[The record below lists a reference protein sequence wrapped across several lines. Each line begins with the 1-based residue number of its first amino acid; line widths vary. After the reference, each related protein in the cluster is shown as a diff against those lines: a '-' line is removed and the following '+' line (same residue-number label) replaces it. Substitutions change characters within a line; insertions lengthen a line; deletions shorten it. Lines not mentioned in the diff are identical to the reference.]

1 MCVFEPSGEIRAVF
15 YLSLCIKFLDMRS
28 IKGLV
33 MAILSSATFGLIPLF
48 SIPLMENP
56 ANASLE
62 LNLDNVCFYRFLFSA
77 LLMGIIVFV
86 KNLGSTKSGKNI
98 GEALKDS
105 FGLSPKQFFLLLLI
119 SVFYAS
125 TSIFLTASYTIGEI
139 PSGVATTMHFLYPV
153 FVTSIMIL
161 FFGEKITWMKS
172 LAVLL
177 AFGGVYFLSGASLGG
192 GTTLKPLGLLFV
204 LVTIFT
210 YGSYII
216 GVNNIRP
223 IASMNGMKLT
233 FYVLA
238 FSCLLF
244 MCNILAK
251 GGDFQPLTTFHQW
264 WNILALAF
272 IPTLISDLTLV
283 YAIQII
289 GSTTTA
295 ILGCMEP
302 LTAVLVGIAVFG
314 ERLNINQGIGMLLVF
329 VAVYLVIAAQKR
341 NQEVK

>member
-1 MCVFEPSGEIRAVF
+1 MKSIR
-15 YLSLCIKFLDMRS
+15 
-28 IKGLV
+28 GLV

-48 SIPLMENP
+48 SIPLMENG
-56 ANASLE
+56 AQS

-86 KNLGSTKSGKNI
+86 ATARKHPGDGNLKTILK
-98 GEALKDS
+98 EA
-105 FGLSPKQFFLLLLI
+105 FGLEKRQLLMLALI

-139 PSGVATTMHFLYPV
+139 PSGIATTMHFLYPV
-153 FVTSIMIL
+153 FVTAVMIM
-161 FFGEKITWMKS
+161 FFGEKITLLK
-172 LAVLL
+172 VLSVAM
-177 AFGGVYFLSGASLGG
+177 AFGGVFFLSGASFDKGISLN
-192 GTTLKPLGLLFV
+192 PLGLLFV

-216 GVNNIRP
+216 GVNNIKC

-244 MCNILAK
+244 MGNIIVK
-251 GGDFQPLTTFHQW
+251 GGEFQQLETFHQW

-272 IPTLISDLTLV
+272 VPTLISDLTLV

-289 GSTTTA
+289 GSTITA

-302 LTAVLVGIAVFG
+302 LTAVLVGITVFG
-314 ERLNINQGIGMLLVF
+314 ERLNPSQGIGIALVF
-329 VAVYLVIAAQKR
+329 TAVYLVILTQNKG
-341 NQEVK
+341 K

>member
-1 MCVFEPSGEIRAVF
+1 
-15 YLSLCIKFLDMRS
+15 MRS
-28 IKGLV
+28 IRGLI

-48 SIPLMENP
+48 SIPLMENEDV
-56 ANASLE
+56 ALQ

-77 LLMGIIVFV
+77 LLMGVIVFV
-86 KNLGSTKSGKNI
+86 SFARKSKGDFNFRKVAA
-98 GEALKDS
+98 EAFALT
-105 FGLSPKQFFLLLLI
+105 PKQLGLMMLI

-139 PSGVATTMHFLYPV
+139 PSGIATTMHFLYPV
-153 FVTSIMIL
+153 FVTSMMIL
-161 FFGEKITWMKS
+161 FFGEKFTTLKALSVI
-172 LAVLL
+172 L
-177 AFGGVYFLSGASLGG
+177 AFGGVFFLSGASFNEGISLN
-192 GTTLKPLGLLFV
+192 PLGLLFV

-216 GVNNIRP
+216 GVNNLKP

-244 MCNILAK
+244 CGNIVVK
-251 GGDFQPLTTFHQW
+251 GGSFQPLVTFHQW

-272 IPTLISDLTLV
+272 VPTLISDLTLV

-302 LTAVLVGIAVFG
+302 LTAVLVGISVFG
-314 ERLNINQGIGMLLVF
+314 EKLNLNQGIGMILVF
-329 VAVYLVIAAQKR
+329 IAVYLVILTQK
-341 NQEVK
+341 EK

>member
-1 MCVFEPSGEIRAVF
+1 
-15 YLSLCIKFLDMRS
+15 MRS
-28 IKGLV
+28 IRGLI

-48 SIPLMENP
+48 SIPLMENG
-56 ANASLE
+56 NAELQ

-77 LLMGIIVFV
+77 LLMGVIVFV
-86 KNLGSTKSGKNI
+86 SFARKSKG
-98 GEALKDS
+98 DFS
-105 FGLSPKQFFLLLLI
+105 FRKVAADAFSLTPKQLGLMMLI

-125 TSIFLTASYTIGEI
+125 TSIFLTASYTVGEI
-139 PSGVATTMHFLYPV
+139 PSGIATTMHFLYPV
-153 FVTSIMIL
+153 FVTAMMIL
-161 FFGEKITWMKS
+161 FFGEKFTILK
-172 LAVLL
+172 AVSVAL
-177 AFGGVYFLSGASLGG
+177 AFGGVFFLSGASFNEGISLN
-192 GTTLKPLGLLFV
+192 PIGLLFV

-216 GVNNIRP
+216 GVNNLKA

-244 MCNILAK
+244 CGNIVVK
-251 GGDFQPLTTFHQW
+251 GGSFQPLVTFHQW

-302 LTAVLVGIAVFG
+302 LTAVLVGISVFG
-314 ERLNINQGIGMLLVF
+314 ERLNINQGIGMVLVF
-329 VAVYLVIAAQKR
+329 IAVYLVIITQK
-341 NQEVK
+341 KK

>member
-1 MCVFEPSGEIRAVF
+1 
-15 YLSLCIKFLDMRS
+15 MRS
-28 IKGLV
+28 IRGLI

-48 SIPLMENP
+48 SIPLMENG
-56 ANASLE
+56 NAELQ

-77 LLMGIIVFV
+77 LLMGVIVFV
-86 KNLGSTKSGKNI
+86 SFARKSKG
-98 GEALKDS
+98 DFS
-105 FGLSPKQFFLLLLI
+105 FRKVTADAFSLTPKQLGLMMLI

-125 TSIFLTASYTIGEI
+125 TSIFLTASYTVGEI
-139 PSGVATTMHFLYPV
+139 PSGIATTMHFLYPV
-153 FVTSIMIL
+153 FVTAMMIL
-161 FFGEKITWMKS
+161 FFGEKFTILK
-172 LAVLL
+172 AVSVAL
-177 AFGGVYFLSGASLGG
+177 AFGGVFFLSGASFNEGISLN
-192 GTTLKPLGLLFV
+192 PLGLLFV

-216 GVNNIRP
+216 GVNNLKA

-244 MCNILAK
+244 CGNIVVK
-251 GGDFQPLTTFHQW
+251 GGSFQPLVTFHQW

-302 LTAVLVGIAVFG
+302 LTAVLVGISVFG
-314 ERLNINQGIGMLLVF
+314 EKLSTNQGIGMILVF
-329 VAVYLVIAAQKR
+329 IAVYLVILTQK
-341 NQEVK
+341 KK

>member
-1 MCVFEPSGEIRAVF
+1 
-15 YLSLCIKFLDMRS
+15 MRS
-28 IKGLV
+28 IRGLI

-48 SIPLMENP
+48 SIPLMENENT
-56 ANASLE
+56 ALQ

-77 LLMGIIVFV
+77 MLMGLIVFV
-86 KNLGSTKSGKNI
+86 SFARKSKENFSFRKVAA
-98 GEALKDS
+98 EAFALT
-105 FGLSPKQFFLLLLI
+105 PKQMGLMLLI

-125 TSIFLTASYTIGEI
+125 TSIFLTASYTVGEI
-139 PSGVATTMHFLYPV
+139 PSGIATTMHFLYPV
-153 FVTSIMIL
+153 FVTAMMIL
-161 FFGEKITWMKS
+161 FFGEKFTTLKALS
-172 LAVLL
+172 VAL
-177 AFGGVYFLSGASLGG
+177 AFGGVFFLSGASLNQGFS
-192 GTTLKPLGLLFV
+192 LNPLGLLFV
-204 LVTIFT
+204 LITIFT

-216 GVNNIRP
+216 GVNNLKP

-244 MCNILAK
+244 CGNIIVK
-251 GGDFQPLTTFHQW
+251 GGSFQPLVTFHQW

-302 LTAVLVGIAVFG
+302 LTAVLVGISVFG
-314 ERLNINQGIGMLLVF
+314 ERLNLNQGVGMVLVF
-329 VAVYLVIAAQKR
+329 IAVYLVIITQK
-341 NQEVK
+341 EK

>member
-1 MCVFEPSGEIRAVF
+1 
-15 YLSLCIKFLDMRS
+15 MRS
-28 IKGLV
+28 IRGLI

-48 SIPLMENP
+48 SIPLMENG
-56 ANASLE
+56 NAELQ

-77 LLMGIIVFV
+77 LLMGVIVFV
-86 KNLGSTKSGKNI
+86 SFARKSKG
-98 GEALKDS
+98 DFS
-105 FGLSPKQFFLLLLI
+105 FRKVAADAFSLTPKQLGLMMLI

-125 TSIFLTASYTIGEI
+125 TSIFLTASYTVGEI
-139 PSGVATTMHFLYPV
+139 PSGIATTMHFLYPV
-153 FVTSIMIL
+153 FVTAMMIL
-161 FFGEKITWMKS
+161 FFGEKFTILK
-172 LAVLL
+172 AVSVAL
-177 AFGGVYFLSGASLGG
+177 AFGGVFFLSGASFNEGISLN
-192 GTTLKPLGLLFV
+192 PLGLLFV

-216 GVNNIRP
+216 GVNNLKA

-244 MCNILAK
+244 CGNIMVK
-251 GGDFQPLTTFHQW
+251 GGSFQPLVTFHQW

-302 LTAVLVGIAVFG
+302 LTAVLVGISVFG
-314 ERLNINQGIGMLLVF
+314 EKLNTNQVIGMVLVF
-329 VAVYLVIAAQKR
+329 IAVYLVIVTQK
-341 NQEVK
+341 KK

>member
-1 MCVFEPSGEIRAVF
+1 
-15 YLSLCIKFLDMRS
+15 MRS
-28 IKGLV
+28 IRGLI

-48 SIPLMENP
+48 SIPLMENG
-56 ANASLE
+56 NAELQ

-77 LLMGIIVFV
+77 LLMGVIVFV
-86 KNLGSTKSGKNI
+86 SFARKSKG
-98 GEALKDS
+98 DFS
-105 FGLSPKQFFLLLLI
+105 FRKVAADAFSLTPKQLGLMMLI

-125 TSIFLTASYTIGEI
+125 TSIFLTASYTVGEI
-139 PSGVATTMHFLYPV
+139 PSGIATTMHFLYPV
-153 FVTSIMIL
+153 FVTAMMIL
-161 FFGEKITWMKS
+161 FFGEKLTILK
-172 LAVLL
+172 AVSVAL
-177 AFGGVYFLSGASLGG
+177 AFGGVFFLSGASFNEGISLN
-192 GTTLKPLGLLFV
+192 PLGLLFV

-216 GVNNIRP
+216 GVNNLKA

-244 MCNILAK
+244 CGNIVVK
-251 GGDFQPLTTFHQW
+251 GGSFQPLVTFHQW

-302 LTAVLVGIAVFG
+302 LTAVLVGISVFG
-314 ERLNINQGIGMLLVF
+314 EKLSTNQGIGMILVF
-329 VAVYLVIAAQKR
+329 IAVYLVILTQK
-341 NQEVK
+341 KK

>member
-1 MCVFEPSGEIRAVF
+1 
-15 YLSLCIKFLDMRS
+15 
-28 IKGLV
+28 

-48 SIPLMENP
+48 SIPLMEN
-56 ANASLE
+56 ADKSLE
-62 LNLDNVCFYRFLFSA
+62 IDLDSVCFYRFLFSA
-77 LLMGIIVFV
+77 LLMGLIVFISFA
-86 KNLGSTKSGKNI
+86 KKHKGEGIGKIMHEAYALSGKQ
-98 GEALKDS
+98 
-105 FGLSPKQFFLLLLI
+105 FGLLMLI

-125 TSIFLTASYTIGEI
+125 TSIFLTASYTIGGI
-139 PSGVATTMHFLYPV
+139 PSGIATTMHFLYPV
-153 FVTSIMIL
+153 FVTAVMIL
-161 FFGEKITWMKS
+161 FIGEKLTAGKVISVM
-172 LAVLL
+172 L
-177 AFGGVYFLSGASLGG
+177 AFGGVFFLSGASITGDF
-192 GTTLKPLGLLFV
+192 TLNPLGLLFV

-216 GVNNIRP
+216 GVNNIKE
-223 IASMNGMKLT
+223 IAGMNGMKLT

-244 MCNILAK
+244 CCNILVK
-251 GGDFQPLTTFHQW
+251 GGEFAPLVTFHQW

-314 ERLNINQGIGMLLVF
+314 EKLSSSQIIGMVLVF
-329 VAVYLVIAAQKR
+329 LAVNLVILSQK
-341 NQEVK
+341 KK

>member
-1 MCVFEPSGEIRAVF
+1 MALRSLVFIIFA
-15 YLSLCIKFLDMRS
+15 YKLYDMRNLR
-28 IKGLV
+28 GLI

-48 SIPLMENP
+48 SIPLMENE
-56 ANASLE
+56 NKSLE
-62 LNLDNVCFYRFLFSA
+62 LDLDNVCFYRFLFSA

-86 KNLGSTKSGKNI
+86 NFALKNRGKKNLKTTLSD
-98 GEALKDS
+98 A
-105 FGLSPKQFFLLLLI
+105 FGVSPKQFALLLLI

-139 PSGVATTMHFLYPV
+139 PSGIATTMHFLYPV
-153 FVTSIMIL
+153 FVTSIMIM
-161 FFGEKITWMKS
+161 FFGEKFTILKV
-172 LAVLL
+172 LAVAL
-177 AFGGVYFLSGASLGG
+177 AFGGVYFLSGASFGG
-192 GTTLKPLGLLFV
+192 GFTLNPIGLFCV

-216 GVNNIRP
+216 GVNNIKA
-223 IASMNGMKLT
+223 ISDMNGMKLT

-238 FSCLLF
+238 FSCMLF
-244 MCNILAK
+244 MVNIVAK
-251 GGDFQPLTTFHQW
+251 GGEFMPLVTFHQW

-289 GSTTTA
+289 GSTVTA

-314 ERLNINQGIGMLLVF
+314 ERLNTNQGIGMALVF
-329 VAVYLVIAAQKR
+329 IAVYLVIITQNK
-341 NQEVK
+341 KS

>member
-1 MCVFEPSGEIRAVF
+1 
-15 YLSLCIKFLDMRS
+15 
-28 IKGLV
+28 

-48 SIPLMENP
+48 SIPLMEN
-56 ANASLE
+56 ADKSLE
-62 LNLDNVCFYRFLFSA
+62 IDLDSVCFYRFLFSA
-77 LLMGIIVFV
+77 LLMGLIVFISFA
-86 KNLGSTKSGKNI
+86 KRHKGEGIGKIMHEAFALSGKQ
-98 GEALKDS
+98 
-105 FGLSPKQFFLLLLI
+105 FGLLMLI

-125 TSIFLTASYTIGEI
+125 TSIFLTASYTIGGI
-139 PSGVATTMHFLYPV
+139 PSGIATTMHFLYPV
-153 FVTSIMIL
+153 FVTAVMIL
-161 FFGEKITWMKS
+161 FIGEKLTAGKVISVM
-172 LAVLL
+172 L
-177 AFGGVYFLSGASLGG
+177 AFGGVFFLSGASISGDF
-192 GTTLKPLGLLFV
+192 TLNPLGLLFV

-216 GVNNIRP
+216 GVNNIEA
-223 IASMNGMKLT
+223 IAGMNGMKLT

-244 MCNILAK
+244 CCNILVK
-251 GGDFQPLTTFHQW
+251 GGEFAPLVTFHQW

-314 ERLNINQGIGMLLVF
+314 EKLSSSQIIGMVLVF
-329 VAVYLVIAAQKR
+329 LAVNLVILSQK
-341 NQEVK
+341 KK

>member
-1 MCVFEPSGEIRAVF
+1 
-15 YLSLCIKFLDMRS
+15 MRS
-28 IKGLV
+28 IKGLI

-48 SIPLMENP
+48 SIPLME
-56 ANASLE
+56 STGGSME

-77 LLMGIIVFV
+77 LLMGVIVFIHFFKMEGGV
-86 KNLGSTKSGKNI
+86 KNIRKVMAG
-98 GEALKDS
+98 A
-105 FGLSPKQFFLLLLI
+105 FGVSPKQFALLLLI

-125 TSIFLTASYTIGEI
+125 TSIFLTASYTIGQI
-139 PSGVATTMHFLYPV
+139 PSGIATTMHFLYPV
-153 FVTSIMIL
+153 FVTAVMIL
-161 FFGEKITWMKS
+161 AFGEKLTLLKALS
-172 LAVLL
+172 VVL
-177 AFGGVYFLSGASLGG
+177 AFGGVFFLSGASLNEGIS
-192 GTTLKPLGLLFV
+192 LNPLGLLFV

-216 GVNNIRP
+216 GINNIKA

-244 MCNILAK
+244 CGNILVK
-251 GGDFQPLTTFHQW
+251 GGTFQPLETFHQW

-272 IPTLISDLTLV
+272 VPTLISDLTLV
-283 YAIQII
+283 YAIQLI

-302 LTAVLVGIAVFG
+302 LTAVLVGITVFG
-314 ERLNINQGIGMLLVF
+314 EKLNLNQGIGMALVF
-329 VAVYLVIAAQKR
+329 VAVYLVIITQK
-341 NQEVK
+341 KK

>member
-1 MCVFEPSGEIRAVF
+1 
-15 YLSLCIKFLDMRS
+15 MRS
-28 IKGLV
+28 IRGLI

-48 SIPLMENP
+48 SIPLMENE
-56 ANASLE
+56 NAALE

-77 LLMGIIVFV
+77 LLMGLITFASFARRSR
-86 KNLGSTKSGKNI
+86 KNFNFRKVAI
-98 GEALKDS
+98 EAFALT
-105 FGLSPKQFFLLLLI
+105 PKQLGLMLLI

-139 PSGVATTMHFLYPV
+139 PSGIATTMHFLYPV
-153 FVTSIMIL
+153 FVTAMMIL
-161 FFGEKITWMKS
+161 FFGEKFTILK
-172 LAVLL
+172 AVSVAL
-177 AFGGVYFLSGASLGG
+177 AFGGVFFLSGASLSEGIS
-192 GTTLKPLGLLFV
+192 LNPLGLLFV

-216 GVNNIRP
+216 GVNNLKP

-238 FSCLLF
+238 FSCMLF
-244 MCNILAK
+244 CGNIVVK
-251 GGDFQPLTTFHQW
+251 GESFQTLVTFHQW

-272 IPTLISDLTLV
+272 VPTLISDLTLV

-302 LTAVLVGIAVFG
+302 LTAVLVGISVFG
-314 ERLNINQGIGMLLVF
+314 ERLNLNQGIGMVLVF
-329 VAVYLVIAAQKR
+329 IAVYLVIITQK
-341 NQEVK
+341 EKKE

>member
-1 MCVFEPSGEIRAVF
+1 MKNLR
-15 YLSLCIKFLDMRS
+15 
-28 IKGLV
+28 GLI

-48 SIPLMENP
+48 SIPLMEN
-56 ANASLE
+56 ADKSLE
-62 LNLDNVCFYRFLFSA
+62 IDLDSVCFYRFLFSA
-77 LLMGIIVFV
+77 LLMGVIVFV
-86 KNLGSTKSGKNI
+86 SFARKNGG
-98 GEALKDS
+98 LKELRKTAVDA
-105 FGLSPKQFFLLLLI
+105 FGLTPKQFFLLLLI

-139 PSGVATTMHFLYPV
+139 PSGIATTMHFLYPV
-153 FVTSIMIL
+153 FVTAIMIM
-161 FFGEKITWMKS
+161 FFGEKFTVTKA
-172 LAVLL
+172 LAVVL
-177 AFGGVYFLSGASLGG
+177 AFGGVFFLSGASLSGN
-192 GTTLKPLGLLFV
+192 LSLNPLGLLFV

-216 GVNNIRP
+216 GVNNIKA
-223 IASMNGMKLT
+223 IANMNGMKLT

-244 MCNILAK
+244 CCNILVK
-251 GGDFQPLTTFHQW
+251 GGEFAPLTTFHHW

-314 ERLNINQGIGMLLVF
+314 ERLNSNQGIGMVLVF
-329 VAVYLVIAAQKR
+329 IAVNLVIISQK
-341 NQEVK
+341 KK

>member
-1 MCVFEPSGEIRAVF
+1 MGSIR
-15 YLSLCIKFLDMRS
+15 
-28 IKGLV
+28 GLI

-48 SIPLMENP
+48 SIPLMENGDQ
-56 ANASLE
+56 S

-77 LLMGIIVFV
+77 LLMGMIVFV
-86 KNLGSTKSGKNI
+86 ATARKHSGSKDLKKVI
-98 GEALKDS
+98 KEA
-105 FGLSPKQFFLLLLI
+105 FGLEKRQLLMLVLI

-139 PSGVATTMHFLYPV
+139 PSGIATTMHFLYPV
-153 FVTSIMIL
+153 FVTAVMIM
-161 FFGEKITWMKS
+161 FFGEKIT
-172 LAVLL
+172 LL
-177 AFGGVYFLSGASLGG
+177 KILSVAMAFGGVFFLSGASFEKGISLN
-192 GTTLKPLGLLFV
+192 PLGLLFV

-216 GVNNIRP
+216 GVNNIKC
-223 IASMNGMKLT
+223 IAAMNGMKLT

-244 MCNILAK
+244 MGNIIVK
-251 GGDFQPLTTFHQW
+251 GGEFQQLESFHQW

-272 IPTLISDLTLV
+272 VPTLISDLTLV

-289 GSTTTA
+289 GSTITA

-302 LTAVLVGIAVFG
+302 LTAVLVGITVFG
-314 ERLNINQGIGMLLVF
+314 EKLNTSQAIGIVLVF
-329 VAVYLVIAAQKR
+329 IAVYLVILTR
-341 NQEVK
+341 NKDK

>member
-1 MCVFEPSGEIRAVF
+1 
-15 YLSLCIKFLDMRS
+15 MRS
-28 IKGLV
+28 IRGLI

-48 SIPLMENP
+48 SIPLMENG
-56 ANASLE
+56 NAELQ

-77 LLMGIIVFV
+77 LLMGVIVFV
-86 KNLGSTKSGKNI
+86 SFARKSKG
-98 GEALKDS
+98 DFS
-105 FGLSPKQFFLLLLI
+105 FRKVAADAFSLTPKQLGLMMLI

-125 TSIFLTASYTIGEI
+125 TSIFLTASYTVGEI
-139 PSGVATTMHFLYPV
+139 PSGIATTMHFLYPV
-153 FVTSIMIL
+153 FVTAMMIL
-161 FFGEKITWMKS
+161 FFGEKFTILK
-172 LAVLL
+172 AVSVAL
-177 AFGGVYFLSGASLGG
+177 AFGGVFFLSGASFNEGISLN
-192 GTTLKPLGLLFV
+192 PLGLLFV

-216 GVNNIRP
+216 GVNNLKA

-244 MCNILAK
+244 CGNIVVK
-251 GGDFQPLTTFHQW
+251 GGSFQPLVTFHQW

-302 LTAVLVGIAVFG
+302 LTAVLVGISVFG
-314 ERLNINQGIGMLLVF
+314 EKLSTNQGIGMILVF
-329 VAVYLVIAAQKR
+329 IAVYLVILTQK
-341 NQEVK
+341 KK

>member
-1 MCVFEPSGEIRAVF
+1 
-15 YLSLCIKFLDMRS
+15 MRS
-28 IKGLV
+28 IRGLI

-48 SIPLMENP
+48 SIPLMENG
-56 ANASLE
+56 NAELQ

-77 LLMGIIVFV
+77 LLMGVIVFV
-86 KNLGSTKSGKNI
+86 SFARKSKG
-98 GEALKDS
+98 DFS
-105 FGLSPKQFFLLLLI
+105 FRKVAADAFSLTPKQLGLMMLI

-125 TSIFLTASYTIGEI
+125 TSIFLTASYTVGEI
-139 PSGVATTMHFLYPV
+139 PSGIATTMHFLYPV
-153 FVTSIMIL
+153 FVTAMMIL
-161 FFGEKITWMKS
+161 FFGEKFTILKAIS
-172 LAVLL
+172 VAL
-177 AFGGVYFLSGASLGG
+177 AFGGVFFLSGASFNEGISLN
-192 GTTLKPLGLLFV
+192 PLGLLFV

-216 GVNNIRP
+216 GVNNLKA

-244 MCNILAK
+244 CGNIVVK
-251 GGDFQPLTTFHQW
+251 GGSFQPLVTFHQW

-302 LTAVLVGIAVFG
+302 LTAVLVGISVFG
-314 ERLNINQGIGMLLVF
+314 EKLSTNQGIGMILVF
-329 VAVYLVIAAQKR
+329 IAVYLVILTQK
-341 NQEVK
+341 KK

>member
-1 MCVFEPSGEIRAVF
+1 
-15 YLSLCIKFLDMRS
+15 MRS
-28 IKGLV
+28 IRGLI

-48 SIPLMENP
+48 SIPLMENS
-56 ANASLE
+56 NAALQ

-86 KNLGSTKSGKNI
+86 SFARKSKGNFNFRQVAVEAFALTSKQLG
-98 GEALKDS
+98 LM
-105 FGLSPKQFFLLLLI
+105 LLI

-139 PSGVATTMHFLYPV
+139 PSGIATTMHFLYPV
-153 FVTSIMIL
+153 FVTAMMIL
-161 FFGEKITWMKS
+161 FFGEKFTILKALS
-172 LAVLL
+172 VAL
-177 AFGGVYFLSGASLGG
+177 AFGGVFFLSGASFNEGISLN
-192 GTTLKPLGLLFV
+192 PLGLLFV

-216 GVNNIRP
+216 GVNNLKP

-244 MCNILAK
+244 CGNIVVK
-251 GGDFQPLTTFHQW
+251 GGSFQPLVTFHQW

-302 LTAVLVGIAVFG
+302 LTAVLVGISVFG
-314 ERLNINQGIGMLLVF
+314 EKLNLNQGIGMVLVF
-329 VAVYLVIAAQKR
+329 VAVYLVIITQK
-341 NQEVK
+341 K

>member
-1 MCVFEPSGEIRAVF
+1 MKSIR
-15 YLSLCIKFLDMRS
+15 
-28 IKGLV
+28 GLI

-48 SIPLMENP
+48 SIPLMENG
-56 ANASLE
+56 NVELQ

-77 LLMGIIVFV
+77 MLMGVIVFV
-86 KNLGSTKSGKNI
+86 SFARKSKG
-98 GEALKDS
+98 DFS
-105 FGLSPKQFFLLLLI
+105 FRKVAADAFSLTPKQLGLMMLI

-125 TSIFLTASYTIGEI
+125 TSIFLTASYTVGEI
-139 PSGVATTMHFLYPV
+139 PSGIATTMHFLYPV
-153 FVTSIMIL
+153 FVTAMMIL
-161 FFGEKITWMKS
+161 FFGEKFTILK
-172 LAVLL
+172 AVSVAL
-177 AFGGVYFLSGASLGG
+177 AFGGVFFLSGASFNEGISLN
-192 GTTLKPLGLLFV
+192 PLGLLFV

-216 GVNNIRP
+216 GVNNLKA

-244 MCNILAK
+244 CGNIVVK
-251 GGDFQPLTTFHQW
+251 GGSFQPLVTFHQW

-302 LTAVLVGIAVFG
+302 LTAVLVGISVFG
-314 ERLNINQGIGMLLVF
+314 EKLSTNQGIGMILVF
-329 VAVYLVIAAQKR
+329 IAVYLVILTQK
-341 NQEVK
+341 KK

>member
-1 MCVFEPSGEIRAVF
+1 
-15 YLSLCIKFLDMRS
+15 MRS

-56 ANASLE
+56 HSTLN

-77 LLMGIIVFV
+77 LLMGFIVFI
-86 KNLGSTKSGKNI
+86 KKLQESSGRKKGI
-98 GEALKDS
+98 REVVSDA
-105 FGLSPKQFFLLLLI
+105 FGISAKQFFLLLLI

-153 FVTSIMIL
+153 FVTAVMII
-161 FFGEKITWMKS
+161 FFGEKITLSKI
-172 LAVLL
+172 LAVLM
-177 AFGGVYFLSGASLGG
+177 AFGGVFFLSGASLGG
-192 GTTLKPLGLLFV
+192 GIHLNPLGLLFV

-216 GVNNIRP
+216 GVNNIKP
-223 IASMNGMKLT
+223 VASMNGMKLT

-244 MCNILAK
+244 FCNILVK
-251 GGDFQPLTTFHQW
+251 GGEFQPISTFHQW

-272 IPTLISDLTLV
+272 VPTLISDLTLV
-283 YAIQII
+283 YAIQLI

-314 ERLNINQGIGMLLVF
+314 EKLNINQGIGMALVF
-329 VAVYLVIAAQKR
+329 AAVYLVIVAQNSSNKG
-341 NQEVK
+341 K

>member
-1 MCVFEPSGEIRAVF
+1 
-15 YLSLCIKFLDMRS
+15 MRS
-28 IKGLV
+28 IRGLI

-48 SIPLMENP
+48 SIPLMENG
-56 ANASLE
+56 NAELQ

-77 LLMGIIVFV
+77 LLMGVIVFV
-86 KNLGSTKSGKNI
+86 SFARKSKG
-98 GEALKDS
+98 DFS
-105 FGLSPKQFFLLLLI
+105 FRKVAADAFSLTPKQLGLMMLI

-125 TSIFLTASYTIGEI
+125 TSIFLTASYTVGEI
-139 PSGVATTMHFLYPV
+139 PSGIATTMHFLYPV
-153 FVTSIMIL
+153 FVTAMMIL
-161 FFGEKITWMKS
+161 FFGEKFTILK
-172 LAVLL
+172 AVSVAL
-177 AFGGVYFLSGASLGG
+177 AFGGVFFLSGASFNEGISLN
-192 GTTLKPLGLLFV
+192 PLGLLFV

-216 GVNNIRP
+216 GVNNLKP

-244 MCNILAK
+244 CGNIVVK
-251 GGDFQPLTTFHQW
+251 GGSFQPLVTFHQW

-302 LTAVLVGIAVFG
+302 LTAVLVGISVFG
-314 ERLNINQGIGMLLVF
+314 ERLNINQGIGMVLVF
-329 VAVYLVIAAQKR
+329 IAVYLVIITQK
-341 NQEVK
+341 KK

>member
-1 MCVFEPSGEIRAVF
+1 
-15 YLSLCIKFLDMRS
+15 MRS
-28 IKGLV
+28 IKGLI

-48 SIPLMENP
+48 SIPLMENSNV
-56 ANASLE
+56 ALQ

-77 LLMGIIVFV
+77 LLMGVIVFV
-86 KNLGSTKSGKNI
+86 SFARKSKEDFNFRKVAA
-98 GEALKDS
+98 EAFALT
-105 FGLSPKQFFLLLLI
+105 PKQLGLMMLI

-139 PSGVATTMHFLYPV
+139 PSGIATTMHFLYPV
-153 FVTSIMIL
+153 FVTSMMIL
-161 FFGEKITWMKS
+161 FFGEKFTTLKALSII
-172 LAVLL
+172 L
-177 AFGGVYFLSGASLGG
+177 AFGGVFFLSGASFNEGISLN
-192 GTTLKPLGLLFV
+192 PLGLLFV

-216 GVNNIRP
+216 GVNNLKP

-244 MCNILAK
+244 CGNILVK
-251 GGDFQPLTTFHQW
+251 GGSFQPLVTFHQW

-302 LTAVLVGIAVFG
+302 LTAVLVGITVFG
-314 ERLNINQGIGMLLVF
+314 ERLNLNQGIGMVLVL
-329 VAVYLVIAAQKR
+329 VAVYLVILTQK
-341 NQEVK
+341 KK

>member
-1 MCVFEPSGEIRAVF
+1 M
-15 YLSLCIKFLDMRS
+15 MRS
-28 IKGLV
+28 IRGLI

-48 SIPLMENP
+48 SIPLMENG
-56 ANASLE
+56 NAELQ

-77 LLMGIIVFV
+77 LLMGVIVFV
-86 KNLGSTKSGKNI
+86 SFARKSKG
-98 GEALKDS
+98 DFS
-105 FGLSPKQFFLLLLI
+105 FRKVAADAFSLTPKQLGLMMLI

-125 TSIFLTASYTIGEI
+125 TSIFLTASYTVGEI
-139 PSGVATTMHFLYPV
+139 PSGIATTMHFLYPV
-153 FVTSIMIL
+153 FVTAMMIL
-161 FFGEKITWMKS
+161 FFGEKFTILK
-172 LAVLL
+172 AVSVAL
-177 AFGGVYFLSGASLGG
+177 AFGGVFFLSGASFNEGISLN
-192 GTTLKPLGLLFV
+192 PLGLLFV

-216 GVNNIRP
+216 GVNNLKA

-244 MCNILAK
+244 CGNIVVK
-251 GGDFQPLTTFHQW
+251 GGSFQPLVTFHQW

-302 LTAVLVGIAVFG
+302 LTAVLVGISVFG
-314 ERLNINQGIGMLLVF
+314 EKLSTNQGIGMILVF
-329 VAVYLVIAAQKR
+329 IAVYLVILTQK
-341 NQEVK
+341 KK

>member
-1 MCVFEPSGEIRAVF
+1 M
-15 YLSLCIKFLDMRS
+15 MRS
-28 IKGLV
+28 IRGLI

-48 SIPLMENP
+48 SIPLMENS
-56 ANASLE
+56 NVELQ

-77 LLMGIIVFV
+77 MLMGIIVFLNYAC
-86 KNLGSTKSGKNI
+86 KNKGNFSFRRVAY
-98 GEALKDS
+98 EAFSLT
-105 FGLSPKQFFLLLLI
+105 PKQLGLLMLI
-119 SVFYAS
+119 SIFYAS

-139 PSGVATTMHFLYPV
+139 PSGIATTMHFLYPV
-153 FVTSIMIL
+153 FVTAMMIL
-161 FFGEKITWMKS
+161 FFGEKFTALKALSVM
-172 LAVLL
+172 L
-177 AFGGVYFLSGASLGG
+177 AFGGVFFLSGASFNEGISLN
-192 GTTLKPLGLLFV
+192 PLGLLFV

-216 GVNNIRP
+216 GVNNLKP
-223 IASMNGMKLT
+223 IASINGMKLT

-244 MCNILAK
+244 CGNIVVK
-251 GGDFQPLTTFHQW
+251 GGSFQPLVTFHQW

-272 IPTLISDLTLV
+272 VPTLISDLTLV

-302 LTAVLVGIAVFG
+302 LTAVLVGISVFG
-314 ERLNINQGIGMLLVF
+314 EKLNTSQGIGMILVF
-329 VAVYLVIAAQKR
+329 IAVYLVILTQK
-341 NQEVK
+341 KK

>member
-1 MCVFEPSGEIRAVF
+1 M
-15 YLSLCIKFLDMRS
+15 KS
-28 IKGLV
+28 IKGLI

-48 SIPLMENP
+48 SIPLMENE
-56 ANASLE
+56 NKSLE
-62 LNLDNVCFYRFLFSA
+62 LDLDNVCFYRFLFSA
-77 LLMGIIVFV
+77 LLMGVIVFISFAR
-86 KNLGSTKSGKNI
+86 KQ
-98 GEALKDS
+98 KDNFS
-105 FGLSPKQFFLLLLI
+105 IKKTLSDAFGITAKQFLLLLLI

-139 PSGVATTMHFLYPV
+139 PSGIATTMHFLYPV
-153 FVTSIMIL
+153 FVTAVMIL
-161 FFGEKITWMKS
+161 FFGEKLTVFKA
-172 LAVLL
+172 LAVVL
-177 AFGGVYFLSGASLGG
+177 AFGGVFFLSGASFSGG
-192 GTTLKPLGLLFV
+192 FALNPLGLLFV
-204 LVTIFT
+204 LITIFT

-216 GVNNIRP
+216 GVNNIKA
-223 IASMNGMKLT
+223 IASLNGMKLT

-238 FSCLLF
+238 FSCMLF
-244 MCNILAK
+244 MLNLTVK
-251 GGDFQPLTTFHQW
+251 GGEFASLVTFHQW

-314 ERLNINQGIGMLLVF
+314 EKLNLNQGIGMILVF
-329 VAVYLVIAAQKR
+329 VAVYLVILAQNNKE
-341 NQEVK
+341 NK

>member
-1 MCVFEPSGEIRAVF
+1 
-15 YLSLCIKFLDMRS
+15 MRS
-28 IKGLV
+28 IKGLI

-48 SIPLMENP
+48 SIPLMENSNV
-56 ANASLE
+56 ALQ

-77 LLMGIIVFV
+77 LLMGVIVFV
-86 KNLGSTKSGKNI
+86 SFARKSKEDFNFRKVAA
-98 GEALKDS
+98 EAFALT
-105 FGLSPKQFFLLLLI
+105 PKQLGLMMLI

-139 PSGVATTMHFLYPV
+139 PSGIATTMHFLYPV
-153 FVTSIMIL
+153 FVTSMMIL
-161 FFGEKITWMKS
+161 FFGEKFTTLKALSII
-172 LAVLL
+172 L
-177 AFGGVYFLSGASLGG
+177 AFGGVFFLSGASFNEGISLN
-192 GTTLKPLGLLFV
+192 PLGLLFV

-216 GVNNIRP
+216 GVNNLTP

-244 MCNILAK
+244 CGNILVK
-251 GGDFQPLTTFHQW
+251 GGSFQPLVTFHQW

-302 LTAVLVGIAVFG
+302 LTAVLVGITVFG
-314 ERLNINQGIGMLLVF
+314 ERLNLNQGIGMVLVL
-329 VAVYLVIAAQKR
+329 VAVYLVILTQK
-341 NQEVK
+341 KK

>member
-1 MCVFEPSGEIRAVF
+1 MALRSRDFIIFA
-15 YLSLCIKFLDMRS
+15 YKLYDMRNLR
-28 IKGLV
+28 GLI

-48 SIPLMENP
+48 SIPLMENE
-56 ANASLE
+56 NKSLE
-62 LNLDNVCFYRFLFSA
+62 IDLDNVCFYRFLFSA
-77 LLMGIIVFV
+77 LLMGIIVFANFALKNRGK
-86 KNLGSTKSGKNI
+86 KNLKATLSD
-98 GEALKDS
+98 A
-105 FGLSPKQFFLLLLI
+105 FGVSPKQFALLLLI

-139 PSGVATTMHFLYPV
+139 PSGIATTMHFLYPV
-153 FVTSIMIL
+153 FVTAVMIM
-161 FFGEKITWMKS
+161 FFGEKLTLLKG
-172 LAVLL
+172 LAVAL
-177 AFGGVYFLSGASLGG
+177 AFGGVYFLSGASFSGG
-192 GTTLKPLGLLFV
+192 FALNPLGLLFV

-216 GVNNIRP
+216 GVNNIKA
-223 IASMNGMKLT
+223 IADMNGMKLT

-238 FSCLLF
+238 FSCMLF
-244 MCNILAK
+244 MGNIVVK
-251 GGDFQPLTTFHQW
+251 GGEFMPLVTFHQW

-314 ERLNINQGIGMLLVF
+314 ERLNTNQGIGMALVF
-329 VAVYLVIAAQKR
+329 IAVYLVIITQNK
-341 NQEVK
+341 KS